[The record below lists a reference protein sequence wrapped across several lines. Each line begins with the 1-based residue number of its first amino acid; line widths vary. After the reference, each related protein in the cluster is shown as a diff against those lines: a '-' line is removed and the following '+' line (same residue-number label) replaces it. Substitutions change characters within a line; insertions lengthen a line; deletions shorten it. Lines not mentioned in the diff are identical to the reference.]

1 MSREGGRYSSWL
13 EQRDFPVI
21 ARVTTESVYIGAR
34 GDRLNGLEGGRD
46 REKRSLSLKDLQCR

>member
-1 MSREGGRYSSWL
+1 L
-13 EQRDFPVI
+13 EQRGFLVI

-46 REKRSLSLKDLQCR
+46 RENWSFEFGGFAVQMTEEM